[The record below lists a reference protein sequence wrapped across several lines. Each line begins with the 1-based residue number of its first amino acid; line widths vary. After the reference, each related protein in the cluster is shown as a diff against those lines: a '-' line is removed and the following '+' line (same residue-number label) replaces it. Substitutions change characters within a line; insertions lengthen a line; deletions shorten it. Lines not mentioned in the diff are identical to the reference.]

1 MNPEGQKGPIYQ
13 ELRRQTNTGTIETTM
28 DAVPRLKAEI
38 WVKALIRRAETGGA
52 AAMVVRRGDATSG
65 TVLVKVST
73 LDGEAEVFSP
83 ARDGDGAL
91 IWLSKGRQP
100 EAYREAAQL
109 RPGHLGGRDRGP
121 GGPSLSA
128 GEGGLDGHMFMRP

>member
-1 MNPEGQKGPIYQ
+1 MNPEGQKGPIYR

-100 EAYREAAQL
+100 EADTDAYIEKQRSFDPDIWVVEVEDRQ
-109 RPGHLGGRDRGP
+109 GRHFLQEKVG
-121 GGPSLSA
+121 
-128 GEGGLDGHMFMRP
+128 